1 MINEKL
7 INNSH
12 IIDLIYPIGSIY
24 MSVNNTSPA
33 TLFGGTWQQL
43 KDRFLIGTGDTYSN
57 GTTGGASSI
66 NYTPAGTNKNGAV
79 QSHTLTTSE
88 IPSHTHSA
96 NTFIYNDVGTIKFTN
111 SGSSTLAIGN
121 SNTKVG
127 TTGGGS
133 GHTHNFTQPTFTGT
147 QATLNTMPPY
157 LAVYMWK
164 RTA

>member
-1 MINEKL
+1 MLNDKL

-57 GTTGGASSI
+57 GATGGASSI
-66 NYTPAGTNKNGAV
+66 NYIPAGTNKNGAV
-79 QSHTLTTSE
+79 QSHTLTINE
-88 IPSHTHSA
+88 IPEHNHEVPAVGGSSSGIWGSNPTA
-96 NTFIYNDVGTIKFTN
+96 NTTGSFLTGTR
-111 SGSSTLAIGN
+111 
-121 SNTKVG
+121 
-127 TTGGGS
+127 GGGK
-133 GHTHNFTQPTFTGT
+133 GHTHGFTQPTFTGT

>member
-1 MINEKL
+1 MLNDKL

-57 GTTGGASSI
+57 GASGGASTLK
-66 NYTPAGTNKNGAV
+66 YTPQGTVGG
-79 QSHTLTTSE
+79 HTLTINEIPKHSHSVSTIDYAETGSKFWVGSGNYTTLYFKYPTTSE
-88 IPSHTHSA
+88 
-96 NTFIYNDVGTIKFTN
+96 
-111 SGSSTLAIGN
+111 
-121 SNTKVG
+121 
-127 TTGGGS
+127 TGGGQS
-133 GHTHNFTQPTFTGT
+133 HNHGFTGT
-147 QATLNTMPPY
+147 QATLDKMPPY